1 MTKQCKK
8 FKNERLKQKSKKKKE
23 KEKIAT
29 FAFDIDVFII
39 YNDAHVNVTYQDII
53 QVMDTIISFHIT
65 PGKKL
70 FSSYNFSSNFG
81 QVKKVNEAKY
91 QILGMVDIQLKT
103 NI

>member
-1 MTKQCKK
+1 MKKQCKK

-23 KEKIAT
+23 KEKIAA

-39 YNDAHVNVTYQDII
+39 YNDAHVNVTYRDII
-53 QVMDTIISFHIT
+53 QVVDTIVSFHIT
-65 PGKKL
+65 PGKEL
-70 FSSYNFSSNFG
+70 FSSYFSSKFG

-91 QILGMVDIQLKT
+91 QIVDMVDIQLKT